1 MGFFRKKKKE
11 NKPTVPTE
19 EIKPIRPACTVQF
32 IKRVDVDYLYDD
44 QGDNE
49 YRSSTTKKYDV
60 LDIVEQY
67 GKYYAVRTQT
77 KQYSRYDRYESP
89 MYYDSEHTTIE
100 FCEISADMM
109 EFTKEQLLETLT
121 KRPTFIDGYD
131 KAPYD
136 EPNKS
141 MVAEEVERI
150 LAQKVNK

>member
-1 MGFFRKKKKE
+1 
-11 NKPTVPTE
+11 
-19 EIKPIRPACTVQF
+19 
-32 IKRVDVDYLYDD
+32 
-44 QGDNE
+44 
-49 YRSSTTKKYDV
+49 
-60 LDIVEQY
+60 
-67 GKYYAVRTQT
+67 
-77 KQYSRYDRYESP
+77 

-136 EPNKS
+136 EPSKS